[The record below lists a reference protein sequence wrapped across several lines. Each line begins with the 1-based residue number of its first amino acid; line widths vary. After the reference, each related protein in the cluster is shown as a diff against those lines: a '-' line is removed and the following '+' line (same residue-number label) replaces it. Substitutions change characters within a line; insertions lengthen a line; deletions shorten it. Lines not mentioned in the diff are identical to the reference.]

1 MQYRKDYQ
9 KNMYSNNKFFIS
21 IYGKDRKNTLLKL
34 DNYISQ
40 DTIVTDTPMCTYY
53 VNNIYY
59 TGLPNKPI
67 NEDYVDL
74 LLHGIIFPYNMTL
87 DQFSEQPEL
96 YLKEMISKHRN
107 DLSRLP
113 YSIRN
118 GSYCGVAY
126 DETNDEFYAF
136 TCFLNSI
143 PLYYAIIDNCLIVG
157 TDLILIAQLLG
168 LELDL
173 SQGLIEYY
181 ILGTNLSNMT
191 AFDQIKTIP
200 KGGYLKYKDGS
211 IFVDYYYIMPEEKPV
226 KNFDECVEEFAY
238 LWEENVNALHSEKF
252 NYGLGLTGGID
263 SRLILS
269 AMKNKRKPILFTGS
283 HPNHPDYLI
292 AKKITSS
299 LGLNNHYLEDYR
311 FVDRLN
317 GYAEFCS
324 MADNPLL
331 ANTIHTHQQ
340 MLFRKEKGL
349 VYEFSGSINL
359 YGGEHYYSDRRSYK
373 DTILR
378 SITLPNTK
386 VDNSREGIQ
395 TVISELVRNMA
406 LYDDLSFIAKKDVVD
421 FWANIENTYYYCL
434 KQIGKPTSKEFI
446 LERLRHIYK
455 STNLLSWNSL
465 AGRRYNEFISPEM
478 NISLTNFAS
487 CIPLKYRDSRR
498 ILLAY
503 LKKYHPETAKFVLS
517 GYVFNANSPWFIYK
531 GLSNYIKAFNAMGYK
546 IPVLQWYIKRR
557 SSTDF
562 GNQPEILAF
571 QKAICAKANIITE
584 TPLISIFQKYPNN
597 PIRLMRLFN
606 IALLQIR
613 LEMGEDNLRDFL
625 INEINYT

>member
-143 PLYYAIIDNCLIVG
+143 PLYYAIIDRCLIVG

-211 IFVDYYYIMPEEKPV
+211 ISVSYYYTMPEEKPV

-299 LGLNNHYLEDYR
+299 LGLNNHYL
-311 FVDRLN
+311 
-317 GYAEFCS
+317 
-324 MADNPLL
+324 
-331 ANTIHTHQQ
+331 
-340 MLFRKEKGL
+340 
-349 VYEFSGSINL
+349 
-359 YGGEHYYSDRRSYK
+359 
-373 DTILR
+373 
-378 SITLPNTK
+378 
-386 VDNSREGIQ
+386 
-395 TVISELVRNMA
+395 
-406 LYDDLSFIAKKDVVD
+406 
-421 FWANIENTYYYCL
+421 
-434 KQIGKPTSKEFI
+434 
-446 LERLRHIYK
+446 
-455 STNLLSWNSL
+455 
-465 AGRRYNEFISPEM
+465 
-478 NISLTNFAS
+478 
-487 CIPLKYRDSRR
+487 
-498 ILLAY
+498 
-503 LKKYHPETAKFVLS
+503 
-517 GYVFNANSPWFIYK
+517 
-531 GLSNYIKAFNAMGYK
+531 
-546 IPVLQWYIKRR
+546 
-557 SSTDF
+557 
-562 GNQPEILAF
+562 
-571 QKAICAKANIITE
+571 
-584 TPLISIFQKYPNN
+584 
-597 PIRLMRLFN
+597 
-606 IALLQIR
+606 
-613 LEMGEDNLRDFL
+613 
-625 INEINYT
+625 